1 MSIMAKF
8 TIYAMAITDN
18 IGKFVELNVD
28 SRSLADTFL
37 YINLAGI
44 FLGTVFS
51 FWLKHDLDIFSLKLD
66 QEKNK
71 PSDYCLKVTN
81 IPVDMKPEN
90 LQEIIE
96 RDLKVNVEY
105 VSYCYDIQDIVE
117 KNESLIKEKKV

>member
-18 IGKFVELNVD
+18 LGKFVELNVD
-28 SRSLADTFL
+28 SRSLADTL
-37 YINLAGI
+37 LNINLAAI
-44 FLGTVFS
+44 FLGTIFS
-51 FWLKHDLDIFSLKLD
+51 FWLKQNVDIFSLKL

-81 IPVDMKPEN
+81 IPKNMKPEN

-117 KNESLIKEKKV
+117 KNESLIKKKKV

>member
-1 MSIMAKF
+1 
-8 TIYAMAITDN
+8 MAITDN
-18 IGKFVELNVD
+18 LGKFVELNVD

-44 FLGTVFS
+44 FLGTIFS
-51 FWLKHDLDIFSLKLD
+51 FWLKRDVDIFSLKL

-81 IPVDMKPEN
+81 IPKNMEPEN

-105 VSYCYDIQDIVE
+105 VSYCYNIQDIVE
-117 KNESLIKEKKV
+117 KNESLIKKKKV